1 MNLHLV
7 LLAPVVA
14 SVLTLFLSGRDA
26 ASTLRA
32 ALFFA
37 LVVAGASFVPLAL
50 GETSTELHT
59 WLRPV
64 GGLTVRW
71 GLSSDGLSGWL
82 VALTGVLVPVAL
94 VTGRAHVGERLRE
107 FAAAVFFLQA
117 GLVGV
122 FLSVDL
128 LQFYAFFE
136 VILLPATVLIAM
148 FGGRER
154 RRAALLFLLFSL
166 AGSIP
171 LFVSIWWMAAE
182 AVRMQMP
189 LSLDL
194 ESVRVF
200 LATVD
205 PQVRFWLF
213 AAASLAFLVKL
224 PVVPLHL
231 WQADAYSEGPAAGSA
246 LLTGVM
252 AKVGLYGFMRI
263 VLPLFPAERVQ
274 YQTFFVVVGLV
285 TMLAGALI
293 ALRQRE
299 VRRVLAFSSLSH
311 LGLGLAALFTFRPE
325 AIAGVAILIVA
336 HGLSAA
342 ALFFLT
348 GIAEGWAKSRH
359 IDDFGSLAK
368 RAPLFAVLFAFAG
381 LASVGLPG
389 TAGFVAEFLMLF
401 SLWKVFGVGV
411 ALVAGST
418 VVLSAAYTLR
428 LLQKML
434 FGASHS
440 HVESSPDV
448 PALEA
453 FAVAPLLVALL
464 VFGFMPGPIL
474 KAGRADLLTR
484 LPSAQ
489 AKVVEDA
496 SHAAAR

>member
-26 ASTLRA
+26 ASTLRTSLLL
-32 ALFFA
+32 ALC
-37 LVVAGASFVPLAL
+37 VAGVSFVPLVS
-50 GETSTELHT
+50 GEMATDLHT
-59 WLRPV
+59 WIRP
-64 GGLTVRW
+64 LSNFSIRW
-71 GLSSDGLSGWL
+71 GLASDGLSAWL
-82 VALTGVLVPVAL
+82 VALTAVLVPVAI
-94 VTGRAHVGERLRE
+94 VTARSHVGERMRE

-128 LQFYAFFE
+128 LQFYGFFE
-136 VILLPATVLIAM
+136 VILLPATILIAM
-148 FGGRER
+148 FGGRDR

-171 LFVSIWWMAAE
+171 LFVSIWWLAAE
-182 AVRMQMP
+182 AVRLQVP
-189 LSLDL
+189 LALDF
-194 ESVRVF
+194 ESVRIF
-200 LATVD
+200 LGTVD

-213 AAASLAFLVKL
+213 AAACAAFLVKL

-231 WQADAYSEGPAAGSA
+231 WQADAYTEGPASGSG

-252 AKVGLYGFMRI
+252 AKVGLYGFLRI
-263 VLPLFPAERVQ
+263 VVPLFPVESAQ
-274 YQTFFVVVGLV
+274 YAGFFVAVGLV
-285 TMLAGALI
+285 TMLTGSLI

-325 AIAGVAILIVA
+325 AIAGVAVLIVA

-342 ALFFLT
+342 TLFFLT
-348 GIAEGWAKSRH
+348 GIAEGWARSRH
-359 IDDFGSLAK
+359 IDDFGALAR
-368 RAPLFAVLFAFAG
+368 RAPLFAVLFAFAAI
-381 LASVGLPG
+381 ASVGLPG

-434 FGASHS
+434 FGAARA
-440 HVESSPDV
+440 ETAPSPDI

-453 FAVAPLLVALL
+453 CAVAPLLVALL
-464 VFGFMPGPIL
+464 VLGFLPGPIL
-474 KAGRADLLTR
+474 KAGRVDLLKR

-496 SHAAAR
+496 THAAAR

>member
-7 LLAPVVA
+7 LLAPMLA
-14 SVLTLFLSGRDA
+14 SVLTLFLSGRDG

-32 ALFFA
+32 VLFFA
-37 LVVAGASFVPLAL
+37 FVVAGASFVPLAM
-50 GETSTELHT
+50 GESTTELHT

-64 GGLTVRW
+64 GNLTVRW
-71 GLSSDGLSGWL
+71 GLAADGLSAWL

-94 VTGRAHVGERLRE
+94 ATARAHVGERLRE

-136 VILLPATVLIAM
+136 VILLPSTVLIAM

-182 AVRMQMP
+182 SVRMQSA
-189 LSLDL
+189 LALDF

-205 PQVRFWLF
+205 PQARFWLF
-213 AAASLAFLVKL
+213 AAASVAFLVKL
-224 PVVPLHL
+224 PVVPFHL

-246 LLTGVM
+246 LLTGIM
-252 AKVGLYGFMRI
+252 AKVGLYGFLRI
-263 VLPLFPAERVQ
+263 VVPLFPMEAAL
-274 YQTFFVVVGLV
+274 YANFFVGVGLV
-285 TMLAGALI
+285 TMLTGALI

-325 AIAGVAILIVA
+325 AIAGVVVLVVA

-348 GIAEGWAKSRH
+348 GIAEGWARSRH

-368 RAPLFAVLFAFAG
+368 RAPVFAVLFALAG

-389 TAGFVAEFLMLF
+389 TAGFVAELLMLF
-401 SLWKVFGVGV
+401 SLWKVYGVAV

-428 LLQKML
+428 LMQKML
-434 FGASHS
+434 FGTSHTQA
-440 HVESSPDV
+440 ESSPDV

-453 FAVAPLLVALL
+453 LSIAPLLVALV

-474 KAGRADLLTR
+474 KAGRPDLLTR

-496 SHAAAR
+496 THAAAR

>member
-1 MNLHLV
+1 VNLHLV
-7 LLAPVVA
+7 LLAPIVA
-14 SVLTLFLSGRDA
+14 SVLTLFLSRRDS

-32 ALFFA
+32 TMLLS
-37 LVVAGASFVPLAL
+37 LVVAGISLVPLFG
-50 GETSTELHT
+50 GETTTELRT
-59 WLRPV
+59 WLRPM
-64 GGLTVRW
+64 GNLSIRW
-71 GLSSDGLSGWL
+71 GLASDGFSAWL
-82 VALTGVLVPVAL
+82 VALTGILVPVSIA
-94 VTGRAHVGERLRE
+94 TARGQVGERLRE
-107 FAAAVFFLQA
+107 FAAAVFFMQA

-128 LQFYAFFE
+128 LQFYGFFE
-136 VILLPATVLIAM
+136 VILLPATILIAM
-148 FGGRER
+148 FGGRDR
-154 RRAALLFLLFSL
+154 RRVALLFLLFSL

-182 AVRMQMP
+182 AVRTQVP

-194 ESVRVF
+194 ESVRLF
-200 LATVD
+200 LLTVD

-213 AAASLAFLVKL
+213 AAASVAFLVKL

-252 AKVGLYGFMRI
+252 AKVGLYGFIRI
-263 VLPLFPAERVQ
+263 VVPLFPVESALHAK
-274 YQTFFVVVGLV
+274 FFVVLGLV
-285 TMLAGALI
+285 TMLSGALI

-325 AIAGVAILIVA
+325 ALAGVVVLVVA
-336 HGLSAA
+336 HGLSAS
-342 ALFFLT
+342 ALFFLA
-348 GIAEGWAKSRH
+348 GIAEGWSRSRH
-359 IDDFGSLAK
+359 IDDFGSLA
-368 RAPLFAVLFAFAG
+368 RRSPLFAVLFALFA
-381 LASVGLPG
+381 LASVGIPG

-401 SLWKVFGVGV
+401 SLWKVFGVWV

-418 VVLSAAYTLR
+418 LVFSAAYTLR
-428 LLQKML
+428 LVQKML
-434 FGASHS
+434 YGTSHASEDS
-440 HVESSPDV
+440 ASQM

-453 FAVAPLLVALL
+453 TVVIPLVVALVA
-464 VFGFMPGPIL
+464 FGFLPGPLL